1 MKIIIE
7 FDPGELAKGAAQ
19 TVTAAA
25 GQTGASAPMASPDM
39 IVATAAV
46 GAIDAGPGPGAAV
59 SEIPPELATQGAAIG
74 AVSAGPAPNL
84 P

>member
-25 GQTGASAPMASPDM
+25 GQPGASAPMASPDM
-39 IVATAAV
+39 VVATAAV
-46 GAIDAGPGPGAAV
+46 GAIDAGPGPALPCPRYRRNLPRRRAVGA
-59 SEIPPELATQGAAIG
+59 I
-74 AVSAGPAPNL
+74 SAGPAPNL